1 MGTSKNGGGII
12 NLDTSKNSGMNTPK
26 SGFSGGIMVH
36 KNNTIVNNG
45 FDTPH
50 YRGNNT
56 IVNTIINAVPENFE
70 FPLPVSV
77 TSTVR
82 TRFQDGMN
90 EDSRVMFPM
99 TLKESEPLRTIFDD
113 RATEL
118 SEDGPNFGIF
128 NEKNRY
134 YTRSFSELTQEY
146 ENDDIQENDNDI
158 LEKHHIENDDIQSIQ
173 DQYDIFK
180 KKPLPL
186 SNYGTSYHNYSS
198 L

>member
-146 ENDDIQENDNDI
+146 ENDDI
-158 LEKHHIENDDIQSIQ
+158 LEKDIGIENEIDDIEIENDGIQSIQ
-173 DQYDIFK
+173 DQYDI
-180 KKPLPL
+180 
-186 SNYGTSYHNYSS
+186 
-198 L
+198 